1 MQQNKHIC
9 LESADQKAKMLAY
22 IPTNSKDP
30 HSELIISS
38 TSSPAIS
45 INILVSLLSCL
56 VIYSFWN
63 ICDLAIS
70 NYIEKYGLMY
80 WHMHRRNSIHM
91 NKRLYE
97 ATKCEICETLAFVD
111 LHAVN
116 Q

>member
-1 MQQNKHIC
+1 MAGYFLTKISRHIMQC
-9 LESADQKAKMLAY
+9 AY
-22 IPTNSKDP
+22 CITRRVALFP
-30 HSELIISS
+30 
-38 TSSPAIS
+38 
-45 INILVSLLSCL
+45 
-56 VIYSFWN
+56 
-63 ICDLAIS
+63 LAIS

-80 WHMHRRNSIHM
+80 WHMHRRNSSHM